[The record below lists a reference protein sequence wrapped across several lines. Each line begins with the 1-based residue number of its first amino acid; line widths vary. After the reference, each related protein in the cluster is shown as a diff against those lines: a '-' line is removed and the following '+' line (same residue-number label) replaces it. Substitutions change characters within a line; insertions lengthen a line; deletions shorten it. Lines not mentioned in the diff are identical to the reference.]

1 MVLTQTPVERQAPP
15 PDPGPVRRRWWRS
28 GRWSS
33 FRVVTVVLA
42 VLCCATVLY
51 PLYKIISSLVFRG
64 GKFSLSSFTQF
75 FHTGAI
81 GAAIVNTVIV
91 VVVSS
96 AIAIVI
102 GALLAWVN
110 ERTDARMGVVG
121 DFLPVVPF
129 LFPAIASAIGW
140 VFLLS
145 PTTGYVNALL
155 RGLLDHLGLHLTT
168 GPFNVYSL
176 PSLIFVYVL
185 HEVPFTYLMLSSG
198 LRNMDTQLE
207 EQSWMCGVSPR
218 ATLRKVVLPAL
229 APSVLGSALL
239 VVWSGF
245 GMFAVPET
253 IAAPAHIP
261 IMSVSIVQY
270 IQSSFPPKYGS
281 AVVMSFIMMAM
292 IAVVWF
298 GSRKIT
304 SRARFASVGGR
315 GNRAPRRAL
324 GWWKWPVR
332 AGVVIWAALGTLLPA
347 LALLLVALN
356 GYWTI
361 HIHWSRLN
369 FAAFQGSVF
378 HSTDTALALRDSF
391 IIAAIV
397 AVVGVLIAAL
407 LSVAN
412 RTRSRTTA
420 TLDALVKLPVIISHL
435 VLALGF
441 ILAFAGPPFRLAG
454 TVTILVVAYLSL
466 FTPQATI
473 ITDPAALQVSTEL
486 KEASELSGARGFRTF
501 GKVFLPLMAG
511 SMSVAWGLVF
521 VRVLGD
527 LEVSALLAG
536 PGNPTIGSQ
545 TLNLYQD
552 GNFSGVAALTL
563 VLTVITVVVVALVI
577 GVSNRVSRWSSS
589 RGANPLLPT

>member
-1 MVLTQTPVERQAPP
+1 MIVQQDLDQQEAQAAK
-15 PDPGPVRRRWWRS
+15 PGPLRGLRPQ
-28 GRWSS
+28 RWSV
-33 FRVVTVVLA
+33 FRITTLVLA
-42 VLCCATVLY
+42 LLCCVTVLY
-51 PLYKIISSLVFRG
+51 PVYRIISSLVYSG
-64 GKFSLSSFTQF
+64 GHFSAASFTQF
-75 FHTGAI
+75 FRTPDIGSAI
-81 GAAIVNTVIV
+81 LNTVIV

-102 GALLAWVN
+102 GTALAWVN
-110 ERTDARMGVVG
+110 ERTDARMGAAG

-145 PTTGYVNALL
+145 PTSGYVNAVIRSLL
-155 RGLLDHLGLHLTT
+155 GDVGVHMTT
-168 GPFNVYSL
+168 GPFNIYTL

-185 HEVPFTYLMLSSG
+185 QEVPFTYLMMSAG
-198 LRNMDTQLE
+198 LRSMDTQLE

-218 ATLRKVVLPAL
+218 ATLRRIVLPAL
-229 APSVLGSALL
+229 APSVLGAALL

-245 GMFAVPET
+245 GMFAVPEA
-253 IAAPAHIP
+253 IAAPANIP

-270 IQSSFPPKYGS
+270 IQSSFPPLYGS
-281 AVVMSFIMMAM
+281 AVVMSLIMMLM

-298 GSRKIT
+298 ASRKVS

-315 GNRAPRRAL
+315 GSRAPRRSL

-332 AGVVIWAALGTLLPA
+332 GVVVIWAMLGTVLPA
-347 LALLLVALN
+347 VALLLVAMN
-356 GYWTI
+356 GYWTV
-361 HIHWSRLN
+361 HINWSRLN
-369 FAAFQGSVF
+369 FAAFNGSVF
-378 HSTDTALALRDSF
+378 HDTETALALKDSF
-391 IIAAIV
+391 MIAAIV
-397 AVVGVLIAAL
+397 ATVGVLIAAM

-412 RTRSRTTA
+412 RTRTKTSA
-420 TLDALVKLPVIISHL
+420 TLDGLLKLPVIISHL

-441 ILAFAGPPFRLAG
+441 ILAFAGAPFHLVG
-454 TVTILVVAYLSL
+454 TVTLLLLAYLAL

-486 KEASELSGARGFRTF
+486 KEASELSGARDFRTF
-501 GKVFLPLMAG
+501 GKIFLPLILG

-521 VRVLGD
+521 VRVLSD

-536 PGNPTIGSQ
+536 PSNPTIGSQ
-545 TLNLYQD
+545 TLSLYEN

-563 VLTVITVVVVALVI
+563 VLTGVTIVVVAAVI
-577 GVSNRVSRWSSS
+577 GLSHWATRWSSS
-589 RGANPLLPT
+589 RSANPLLPG

>member
-1 MVLTQTPVERQAPP
+1 
-15 PDPGPVRRRWWRS
+15 
-28 GRWSS
+28 
-33 FRVVTVVLA
+33 
-42 VLCCATVLY
+42 
-51 PLYKIISSLVFRG
+51 
-64 GKFSLSSFTQF
+64 
-75 FHTGAI
+75 
-81 GAAIVNTVIV
+81 
-91 VVVSS
+91 
-96 AIAIVI
+96 
-102 GALLAWVN
+102 
-110 ERTDARMGVVG
+110 
-121 DFLPVVPF
+121 
-129 LFPAIASAIGW
+129 
-140 VFLLS
+140 
-145 PTTGYVNALL
+145 
-155 RGLLDHLGLHLTT
+155 
-168 GPFNVYSL
+168 
-176 PSLIFVYVL
+176 
-185 HEVPFTYLMLSSG
+185 VPFTYLMLSSG

-218 ATLRKVVLPAL
+218 TTLRKVVLPAL

-270 IQSSFPPKYGS
+270 IQSSFPPHYGS

-292 IAVVWF
+292 IALVWF
-298 GSRKIT
+298 TSRVLT

-315 GNRAPRRAL
+315 GSRAPRRPL

-332 AGVVIWAALGTLLPA
+332 AAVVGWAMLGTLLPA
-347 LALLLVALN
+347 LALLLVATN
-356 GYWTI
+356 GYWTV
-361 HIHWSRLN
+361 HIRWGRLN

-378 HSTDTALALRDSF
+378 HDTNTALALKDSF
-391 IIAAIV
+391 VIAAIV
-397 AVVGVLIAAL
+397 AVVGVFIASM

-412 RTRSRTTA
+412 RTRSRTTS
-420 TLDALVKLPVIISHL
+420 TLDGLVKLPVIISHL

-454 TVTILVVAYLSL
+454 TVALLVLAYLSL

-473 ITDPAALQVSTEL
+473 ITDPAALQVSNEL

-511 SMSVAWGLVF
+511 SVSVAWGLVF

-552 GNFSGVAALTL
+552 GNFAGVAALTL
-563 VLTVITVVVVALVI
+563 VLTVATVVVVALVI
-577 GVSNRVSRWSSS
+577 GVANRVGKWTSS
-589 RGANPLLPT
+589 RAANPLLPT